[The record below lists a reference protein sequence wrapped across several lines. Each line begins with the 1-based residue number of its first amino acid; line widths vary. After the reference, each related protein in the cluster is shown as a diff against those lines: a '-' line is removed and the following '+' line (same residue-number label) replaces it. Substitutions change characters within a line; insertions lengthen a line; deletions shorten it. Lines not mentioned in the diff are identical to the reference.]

1 MRQPTQY
8 ALTNRPSQSIETRRS
23 ALMDAIAKN
32 PTLENNTVIY
42 LTTGVPQ
49 QASGSDFWEVFASHL
64 HDKLGEMPNLIQIH
78 RYIIMLGTHF
88 QI

>member
-1 MRQPTQY
+1 
-8 ALTNRPSQSIETRRS
+8 
-23 ALMDAIAKN
+23 
-32 PTLENNTVIY
+32 
-42 LTTGVPQ
+42 
-49 QASGSDFWEVFASHL
+49 VFASHL